1 MHIKV
6 PDQIKDHMKNEI
18 EKYTEVLKPLKKREL
33 GEADTANLIFDML
46 SDIFDYDRVANVT
59 AEYRIR
65 GKFADFV
72 IRLDGD
78 LKMVI
83 EAKEF
88 NLKLNE
94 NHLAQA
100 VGYAANEGIEWA
112 VLTNAHMWQL
122 YHITFARP
130 ITQEL
135 VFSVD
140 LLDESIAL
148 GDKVKF
154 LYLISKQS
162 LTEDIVAK
170 DPVKRDLLGASVSQG
185 PGRIVPGCSARNEF
199 DLHVVVEI
207 PGELIDVGV
216 DLMPAGEGG
225 AIPYAADV
233 DLEIGHPKGG
243 L

>member
-1 MHIKV
+1 M
-6 PDQIKDHMKNEI
+6 
-18 EKYTEVLKPLKKREL
+18 L
-33 GEADTANLIFDML
+33 G
-46 SDIFDYDRVANVT
+46 DIFDYDRVANVT

-88 NLKLNE
+88 NIKLNE

-122 YHITFARP
+122 YHIRFARS

-148 GDKVKF
+148 ADKVKF
-154 LYLISKQS
+154 LYLISKRS
-162 LTEDIVAK
+162 LTEDIIGQYWAEESALNV
-170 DPVKRDLLGASVSQG
+170 DNILSV
-185 PGRIVPGCSARNEF
+185 
-199 DLHVVVEI
+199 
-207 PGELIDVGV
+207 LILDFALITRRAVH
-216 DLMPAGEGG
+216 
-225 AIPYAADV
+225 Y
-233 DLEIGHPKGG
+233 IGFFFM
-243 L
+243 LFRYCCTS